1 MMGLSPRT
9 RGNLGSAHLRGIDTG
24 PIPANAGE
32 PARSVHG
39 VPWCRAYPRERGGT
53 LSVEGTLKDDQGLSP
68 RTRGNQPERFRLDSC
83 AGPIPANAGEPTK
96 SRFGRCG
103 ARAYPRERGGT
114 CRMARS
120 TLAKYGL
127 SPRTRGN
134 HQHLALH
141 KQRHGP
147 IPANA
152 GEPSAWLNAFLCM
165 PAYPRE
171 RGGTPPPRWLSNCL
185 QGLSPRTRGNPPI
198 RQLATV
204 RQGPIP
210 ANAGEPCQRRLRR
223 GLVRAYPR
231 ERGGTCRRHS
241 NDVCHSGLSPRTRGN
256 RRRPCQPL
264 PGAGPIPANAGEP
277 LVDSPMIYKRKHQ
290 K

>member
-1 MMGLSPRT
+1 MSSRAYPRERGGTSSCHQPHLSFGGLSPRTRGNRVRRRFTRVPTGPIPANAGEPGDFSAWCSASRAYPRERGGTRLVRGGFVLMMGLSPRT

-114 CRMARS
+114 RRHR
-120 TLAKYGL
+120 
-127 SPRTRGN
+127 PRLGDHR
-134 HQHLALH
+134 
-141 KQRHGP
+141 
-147 IPANA
+147 
-152 GEPSAWLNAFLCM
+152 
-165 PAYPRE
+165 
-171 RGGTPPPRWLSNCL
+171 
-185 QGLSPRTRGNPPI
+185 GLSPRTRGNP
-198 RQLATV
+198 
-204 RQGPIP
+204 
-210 ANAGEPCQRRLRR
+210 
-223 GLVRAYPR
+223 
-231 ERGGTCRRHS
+231 
-241 NDVCHSGLSPRTRGN
+241 
-256 RRRPCQPL
+256 RRRT
-264 PGAGPIPANAGEP
+264 
-277 LVDSPMIYKRKHQ
+277 
-290 K
+290 